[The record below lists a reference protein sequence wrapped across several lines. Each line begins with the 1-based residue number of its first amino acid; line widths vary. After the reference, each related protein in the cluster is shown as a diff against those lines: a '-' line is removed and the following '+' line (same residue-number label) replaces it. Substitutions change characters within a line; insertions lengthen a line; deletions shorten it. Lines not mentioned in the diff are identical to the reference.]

1 MKYMKILTVVK
12 VKAVEIELPGRLDI
26 GVEGL
31 YLIQSVSN
39 GHFSSKSECQYVQ
52 VGYSD
57 MLLFS

>member
-1 MKYMKILTVVK
+1 MNRV
-12 VKAVEIELPGRLDI
+12 AVEIELPRRLDI

-31 YLIQSVSN
+31 HLIQSVSN
-39 GHFSSKSECQYVQ
+39 GHFSSKSVCQYVQ